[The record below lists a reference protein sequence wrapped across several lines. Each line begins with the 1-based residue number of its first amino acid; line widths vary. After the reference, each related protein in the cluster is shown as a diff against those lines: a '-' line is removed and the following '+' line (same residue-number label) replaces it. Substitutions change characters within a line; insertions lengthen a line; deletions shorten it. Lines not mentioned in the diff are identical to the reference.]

1 MPEIS
6 YIVFNI
12 GTGINEGIRERINDS
27 ASGCISHYK
36 AYGSFHFLPLIHG
49 SLSHY
54 KLKISW
60 REHMLSP
67 KRQVLRPPDL
77 QLRRCDCLRKH
88 FDDLV
93 VDVNVLGIT
102 KCV

>member
-1 MPEIS
+1 
-6 YIVFNI
+6 
-12 GTGINEGIRERINDS
+12 
-27 ASGCISHYK
+27 
-36 AYGSFHFLPLIHG
+36 
-49 SLSHY
+49 
-54 KLKISW
+54 
-60 REHMLSP
+60 MLSP

-88 FDDLV
+88 FDDLA

>member
-1 MPEIS
+1 
-6 YIVFNI
+6 
-12 GTGINEGIRERINDS
+12 
-27 ASGCISHYK
+27 
-36 AYGSFHFLPLIHG
+36 
-49 SLSHY
+49 
-54 KLKISW
+54 
-60 REHMLSP
+60 MLSP

-77 QLRRCDCLRKH
+77 QLRRCDYLRKH

>member
-6 YIVFNI
+6 YMVFNI
-12 GTGINEGIRERINDS
+12 GTGINEGISERINDS
-27 ASGCISHYK
+27 A
-36 AYGSFHFLPLIHG
+36 
-49 SLSHY
+49 
-54 KLKISW
+54 
-60 REHMLSP
+60 
-67 KRQVLRPPDL
+67 
-77 QLRRCDCLRKH
+77 RCDCLRKH